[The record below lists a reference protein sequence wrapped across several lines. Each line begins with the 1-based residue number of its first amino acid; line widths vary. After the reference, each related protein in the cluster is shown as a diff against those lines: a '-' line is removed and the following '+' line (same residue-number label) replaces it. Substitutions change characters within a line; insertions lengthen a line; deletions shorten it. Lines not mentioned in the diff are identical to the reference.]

1 MTHGT
6 QPVNREADARQL
18 TPEPRSWR
26 RPSLMDRL
34 KDRLLERALRSL
46 GPLHVEQVALP
57 GTTVV
62 LDVTRPG
69 LPDDGVP
76 GDLPLW
82 ADIWPSGVVLAGVIA
97 REPGRLRGKR
107 VLELGPGVGVTAAA
121 ALLAGAELVLAD
133 SAQGALLL
141 AARNARHHAGTSP
154 QTLLVNWRRSEPELL
169 SAAGPGFDIVLAA
182 DILYEEKD
190 VKPLIRLL
198 GRVLAPTGEIWLAEP
213 GRDPAEEFVEALAQ
227 RGWSDDREVCD
238 SSWPDPH
245 ESTLGEITVHRL
257 RRPLVTPARSSGRT
271 VHADETVG

>member
-1 MTHGT
+1 MIQST
-6 QPVNREADARQL
+6 QTVNREADALQL
-18 TPEPRSWR
+18 MPEPRAWR
-26 RPSLMDRL
+26 GPSRPSLMDRL

-46 GPLHVEQVALP
+46 GPLHVERVALP
-57 GTTVV
+57 GSPII
-62 LDVTRPG
+62 LEVTRPG
-69 LPDDGVP
+69 LTDGGEP

-97 REPGRLRGKR
+97 REPGRVGGKR

-121 ALLAGAELVLAD
+121 ALLAGAAELVLAD

-154 QTLLVNWRRSEPELL
+154 RTLLINWRRPGEELY
-169 SAAGPGFDIVLAA
+169 SAAGAGFDIVLAA

-198 GRVLAPTGEIWLAEP
+198 GRVLAPDGEVWLAEP
-213 GRDPAEEFVEALAQ
+213 GRDPAEAFVAALAQ
-227 RGWSDDREVCD
+227 RGWTDDREVCD

-245 ESTLGEITVHRL
+245 ESTLGEVTVHRL
-257 RRPLVTPARSSGRT
+257 RRPLLTPAR
-271 VHADETVG
+271 